1 MFVSKNRPNYSTE
14 CDFGCYPLNNI
25 REGADQV
32 LLKLVGESFALVPLK
47 LGESFLS
54 TGEYISTE

>member
-1 MFVSKNRPNYSTE
+1 MRFRLLPFKQHKR
-14 CDFGCYPLNNI
+14 
-25 REGADQV
+25 GADQV

-54 TGEYISTE
+54 TGE

>member
-1 MFVSKNRPNYSTE
+1 LFVSKNKPKYLTDYEFSY
-14 CDFGCYPLNNI
+14 YPLNNI

-47 LGESFLS
+47 LGE
-54 TGEYISTE
+54 